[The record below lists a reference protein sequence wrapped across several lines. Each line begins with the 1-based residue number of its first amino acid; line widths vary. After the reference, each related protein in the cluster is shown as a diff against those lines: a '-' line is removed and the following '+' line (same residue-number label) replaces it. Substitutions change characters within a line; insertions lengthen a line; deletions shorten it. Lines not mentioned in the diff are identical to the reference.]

1 MKFFHSL
8 IFNTNHLPPN
18 TWLLHAVVV
27 EFLHLSVSSISC
39 LVSAMRLSVSWG
51 SSGFTRLERYAV
63 DIGSASPNSLT
74 GNISPVWA
82 VPLQVP
88 RCHYELS
95 SNCRKI
101 HTENSR
107 GSTRCVRLLCSY
119 CRTGSLYQPGDRC
132 ENDVIKDFPRPQKA
146 WDSSFLSN

>member
-1 MKFFHSL
+1 MQKLTRQF
-8 IFNTNHLPPN
+8 INTNHLPPN
-18 TWLLHAVVV
+18 TWLLPAVVV
-27 EFLHLSVSSISC
+27 EFLHLSVSSMSC
-39 LVSAMRLSVSWG
+39 LISAMRLSVSWG

-74 GNISPVWA
+74 GNISPGWA

-88 RCHYELS
+88 RYHNELS

-107 GSTRCVRLLCSY
+107 GSTQCIRLLCSY
-119 CRTGSLYQPGDRC
+119 CRTGSLYQPGYRYK
-132 ENDVIKDFPRPQKA
+132 NHVIKDFPRPQKT
-146 WDSSFLSN
+146 WD